1 MLTHMNELRQ
11 VLLQG
16 LTIQA
21 NMSENPR
28 MVATQQELCISAHGS
43 GETLEETW
51 ILDAAI
57 ETQQ

>member
-1 MLTHMNELRQ
+1 MNELRQ

>member
-1 MLTHMNELRQ
+1 MNELRQ

-21 NMSENPR
+21 YMSENPR
-28 MVATQQELCISAHGS
+28 MIATQQELCISTHDSDEA
-43 GETLEETW
+43 LEETW

-57 ETQQ
+57 EILL

>member
-1 MLTHMNELRQ
+1 MNELRQ

-21 NMSENPR
+21 NMSENSR

-43 GETLEETW
+43 GETLDETW

-57 ETQQ
+57 ETLR